1 MASRINQNTYKTNSS
16 NAWLLLLTPALITL
30 YFNARAQDPFNT
42 PKLIIILLSGSWI
55 LGHLLISYKRNIP
68 KLKSE
73 DFVVTLTI
81 LFLISMLVAFYFSDN
96 KITALIG
103 DNLRRTGFLTYLALT
118 IIFLF
123 AARCIDFHYSL
134 RLIKIIILT
143 GLFSSCYGI
152 IQMLGNDPVAWNNP
166 YNSIITT
173 VGNPNFA
180 SASMAIFTLVSI
192 FGLFVANISKTF
204 KFISCLTIVI
214 SLIAITNSQSRQG
227 LLTLLFGIVFYLTLY
242 SFMNLPRIRIPVA
255 LGSGILTLL
264 LILGM
269 LQKGPLS
276 GYLYKESVS
285 VRGYYWR
292 AAIEM
297 FRDNPFFGVGL
308 DSYGWYFKEYREL
321 EYVLKYGY
329 DITSSNA
336 HNVILQLF
344 STGGVFVG
352 VTYLVL
358 VLFTLYTG
366 VNLVKRTNKEM
377 QKVSLLFLSAW
388 IGFQAQA
395 FISIDNL
402 GVTVWGWILAG
413 SIFGLSKNI
422 NSTESTGKINSRSSQ
437 LAKIEI
443 FQPLVSSIFLVPSLV
458 VSVYL
463 WQAESDAF
471 SVRSLVGLTQYKNV
485 LDQYIS
491 ELENNPLGDP
501 YYKFESYRVLAESG
515 DTTNSI
521 SKIQILL
528 ITDSRNLNYLEW
540 LALYQQNQ
548 GDFNSAI
555 LLRREIV
562 KYDPWNARNFFELGI
577 LYKQNGDSMNKSK
590 MLEKIISIADG
601 TEISSLAKI
610 ELS

>member
-73 DFVVTLTI
+73 GFVVTLTI
-81 LFLISMLVAFYFSDN
+81 LFLLSMLVAFYFSDN

-143 GLFSSCYGI
+143 GLLSSCYGI

-192 FGLFVANISKTF
+192 FSLFVTKISKTF

-242 SFMNLPRIRIPVA
+242 SFMNIPKLRIPVA
-255 LGSGILTLL
+255 LGSGILTFL

-276 GYLYKESVS
+276 AYLYKESVS

-297 FRDNPFFGVGL
+297 FRDNPLFGVGL

-352 VTYLVL
+352 ITYLAL
-358 VLFTLYTG
+358 ILFTFYTG
-366 VNLVKRTNKEM
+366 VNLVKRTNKET

-422 NSTESTGKINSRSSQ
+422 NSTESTGKINSRSNQ

-458 VSVYL
+458 ISVYL

-521 SKIQILL
+521 SKIQNLL

-562 KYDPWNARNFFELGI
+562 KYDPWNAKNFFELGI
-577 LYKQNGDSMNKSK
+577 LYKQSGDSMNKSK

>member
-1 MASRINQNTYKTNSS
+1 
-16 NAWLLLLTPALITL
+16 
-30 YFNARAQDPFNT
+30 
-42 PKLIIILLSGSWI
+42 
-55 LGHLLISYKRNIP
+55 
-68 KLKSE
+68 
-73 DFVVTLTI
+73 
-81 LFLISMLVAFYFSDN
+81 
-96 KITALIG
+96 
-103 DNLRRTGFLTYLALT
+103 
-118 IIFLF
+118 
-123 AARCIDFHYSL
+123 
-134 RLIKIIILT
+134 
-143 GLFSSCYGI
+143 
-152 IQMLGNDPVAWNNP
+152 
-166 YNSIITT
+166 
-173 VGNPNFA
+173 
-180 SASMAIFTLVSI
+180 
-192 FGLFVANISKTF
+192 
-204 KFISCLTIVI
+204 
-214 SLIAITNSQSRQG
+214 
-227 LLTLLFGIVFYLTLY
+227 
-242 SFMNLPRIRIPVA
+242 
-255 LGSGILTLL
+255 
-264 LILGM
+264 
-269 LQKGPLS
+269 
-276 GYLYKESVS
+276 
-285 VRGYYWR
+285 
-292 AAIEM
+292 
-297 FRDNPFFGVGL
+297 
-308 DSYGWYFKEYREL
+308 
-321 EYVLKYGY
+321 
-329 DITSSNA
+329 
-336 HNVILQLF
+336 
-344 STGGVFVG
+344 
-352 VTYLVL
+352 
-358 VLFTLYTG
+358 
-366 VNLVKRTNKEM
+366 M

-422 NSTESTGKINSRSSQ
+422 NSTESTGKINSRSNQ

-521 SKIQILL
+521 SKIQNLL

-562 KYDPWNARNFFELGI
+562 KYDPWNAKNFFELGI
-577 LYKQNGDSMNKSK
+577 LYKQSGDSMNKSK

>member
-1 MASRINQNTYKTNSS
+1 MVSRINQNTYKTKSS
-16 NAWLLLLTPALITL
+16 SAWLLLLTPALVTL

-55 LGHLLISYKRNIP
+55 LGHLLISYKRNTP
-68 KLKSE
+68 KLKSD

-123 AARCIDFHYSL
+123 TARCIDFHYSL

-192 FGLFVANISKTF
+192 FTLFVAKISKTF
-204 KFISCLTIVI
+204 KFISCLTILN

-242 SFMNLPRIRIPVA
+242 TLMNLPKLRIPVA
-255 LGSGILTLL
+255 LGSGILTFL

-276 GYLYKESVS
+276 AYLYKESVS

-297 FRDNPFFGVGL
+297 FRDNPLFGVGL

-352 VTYLVL
+352 ITYLAL
-358 VLFTLYTG
+358 VLFTFYTG

-402 GVTVWGWILAG
+402 GVTIWGWILAG

-422 NSTESTGKINSRSSQ
+422 NSTESTGKINSRSNQ

-515 DTTNSI
+515 NTTNSI
-521 SKIQILL
+521 SKIQNLL
-528 ITDSRNLNYLEW
+528 IADSRNLNYLEW

-555 LLRREIV
+555 LLRREIA
-562 KYDPWNARNFFELGI
+562 KYDPWNAKNFFELGI
-577 LYKQNGDSMNKSK
+577 LYKQSGDSMNKSK